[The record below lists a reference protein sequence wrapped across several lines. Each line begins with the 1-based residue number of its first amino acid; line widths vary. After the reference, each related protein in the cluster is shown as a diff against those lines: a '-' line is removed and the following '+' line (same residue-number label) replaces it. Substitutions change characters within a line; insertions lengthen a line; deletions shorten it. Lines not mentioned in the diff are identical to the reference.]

1 MISVW
6 INGEQRDGIDEGWII
21 RRVQGLRRDGETVC
35 VRVTAKGDGVDIAV
49 TAGSCG
55 SGTGGVRQPNSREA
69 RLFQLWDACGANSAA
84 DFPPGQLI
92 QCVKRLERSL

>member
-6 INGEQRDGIDEGWII
+6 INGEQRDGIDEGWIT
-21 RRVQGLRRDGETVC
+21 RRVQGLRRDGENVC
-35 VRVTAKGDGVDIAV
+35 VRVTAKGDGVDIVV

-55 SGTGGVRQPNSREA
+55 SRAGGVRQPNPRET
-69 RLFQLWDACGANSAA
+69 RLFQLWDACGVKSAG

-92 QCVKRLERSL
+92 QCVKRLERAL